1 MNSTMNSNVD
11 SKELAISIANW
22 GDERGANEV
31 IIMEIGR
38 VSPITDFFVI
48 MHASNRTLTTALA
61 GHIGD
66 AVQEKFIMHSPHKEG
81 QQQGDWL
88 LLDFG
93 VVVVH
98 IFLEETR
105 RLFDL
110 ERLWIDA
117 PKVPWQD

>member
-1 MNSTMNSNVD
+1 MEDTL
-11 SKELAISIANW
+11 SKEMAFDVAGW
-22 GDERGANEV
+22 GDARGANEIV
-31 IIMEIGR
+31 ILEISK
-38 VSPITDFFVI
+38 VSNITDYFVI

-61 GHIGD
+61 DHIGD
-66 AVQEKFIMHSPHKEG
+66 AAKKKYGQNFPHKEG
-81 QQQGDWL
+81 LPEGDWL

-110 ERLWIDA
+110 ERLWVDA
-117 PKVPWQD
+117 PKLPFP